1 MKKILSVVLVLSM
14 VLALGVTAFAAN
26 PSELEA
32 GKTYGFSFDV
42 PTANGVVISDTNGI
56 LVFGEAVVGTDT
68 VAVNVTAPAGTAGK
82 VTKIVLKANDTNKTV
97 LAEMYVTVAAPA
109 EAPAPE
115 ADAVMTK
122 DEVKAA
128 TVETNNKAVVTMK
141 DGVDGIAAA
150 AYNALK
156 AANYESI
163 TFVDA
168 EGEYT
173 WTLTRGD
180 YTKMNVSA
188 SIYFGV
194 TVDTKLYTLNAK
206 NEVVEDT
213 AAENAVLKALGN
225 TKADVFYVAINDN
238 ANIGNVASKP
248 ELVISVDDVWVK
260 FNNKFSVTAY
270 KFDGEAVAKVAEGL
284 AVKPATGKMSL
295 NLTAAGTYVFVADNY
310 TVNPTPSTTEKPNAS
325 TGANNA
331 AAAVVAITVMAVAAV
346 ASKKIVK

>member
-1 MKKILSVVLVLSM
+1 MKKILSVILVLSM

-32 GKTYGFSFDV
+32 GKTYGFSFEV

-115 ADAVMTK
+115 ADAVMSK
-122 DEVKAA
+122 DDVKNA
-128 TVETNNKAVVTMK
+128 TVVTNNKAVITMA

-225 TKADVFYVAINDN
+225 TKADVFYVKVNDN
-238 ANIGNVASKP
+238 VNIGNVASKP
-248 ELVISVDDVWVK
+248 ELVISVDKTWTK
-260 FNNKFSVTAY
+260 YNNKFSVTAY

-284 AVKPATGKMSL
+284 AVKPATGKMTL
-295 NLTAAGTYVFVADNY
+295 TLTAAGTYVFVADNH

-325 TGANNA
+325 TGANSA

>member
-122 DEVKAA
+122 DEVAAA
-128 TVETNNKAVVTMK
+128 TVVTNNKAVVTMK

-150 AYNALK
+150 AYNAIK

>member
-122 DEVKAA
+122 DEVAAA
-128 TVETNNKAVVTMK
+128 TVVTNNKAVVTMK
-141 DGVDGIAAA
+141 AGVDGIAAA
-150 AYNALK
+150 AYNAIK

-225 TKADVFYVAINDN
+225 TKADVFYVDIDDN

-270 KFDGEAVAKVAEGL
+270 KFDGETVAKVAEGL

-325 TGANNA
+325 TGANSA